1 VNRLD
6 PLLSIRSAAEPLG
19 IAPRTLRDLIA
30 RGEVEAVRI
39 GGAIRIR
46 TSTVEQ
52 LIEKGT
58 GGVRASGEAR
68 LREFEPRP

>member
-6 PLLSIRSAAEPLG
+6 PLLSVRSAAEPLG

-46 TSTVEQ
+46 RSTVRA
-52 LIEKGT
+52 LIQMGT
-58 GGVRASGEAR
+58 SGTPNVSPPEAR
-68 LREFEPRP
+68 